1 MAIRATTEVGDLPS
15 HGASPGGGSDGPP
28 GRPSPDPPPV
38 SGPAASRLADWI
50 DEFTPKLLPV
60 ARALCVSPDEGE
72 DLLQEVWV
80 VALRQGE
87 VPDGADVGAWLHR
100 ILFNVAR
107 TRGHTAARRGRLLS
121 RWSLSGGMDPSQESP
136 TTLEAE
142 QLRWLLRREI
152 ASLPELQAGVVL
164 LRVVGGLSTAET
176 ARAIHRAEGTVKVCL
191 HRGLMRLEQRLK
203 ADGVDFAVPGQSAVR

>member
-1 MAIRATTEVGDLPS
+1 VA
-15 HGASPGGGSDGPP
+15 
-28 GRPSPDPPPV
+28 
-38 SGPAASRLADWI
+38 RLSAWI
-50 DEFTPKLLPV
+50 DDFAPQLLPV
-60 ARALCVSPDEGE
+60 ARGLCVSPDEGE

-80 VALRQGE
+80 VALRQKE
-87 VPDGADVGAWLHR
+87 VPDGADVGPWLHR

-107 TRGHTAARRGRLLS
+107 TRERTAARRRRLMS

-152 ASLPELQAGVVL
+152 ASLPELQARVVL